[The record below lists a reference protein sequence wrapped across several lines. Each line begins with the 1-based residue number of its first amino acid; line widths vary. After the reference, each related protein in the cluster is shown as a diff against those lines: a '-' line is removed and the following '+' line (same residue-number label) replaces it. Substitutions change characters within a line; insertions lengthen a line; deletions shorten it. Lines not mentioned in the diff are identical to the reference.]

1 MVHFILIWILSKYNG
16 MACILYCMYLQNLFL
31 IKLFIYI
38 KIMHNIISV
47 YISIIRYG
55 YDNIST
61 FWLGNIF

>member
-1 MVHFILIWILSKYNG
+1 

-61 FWLGNIF
+61 F